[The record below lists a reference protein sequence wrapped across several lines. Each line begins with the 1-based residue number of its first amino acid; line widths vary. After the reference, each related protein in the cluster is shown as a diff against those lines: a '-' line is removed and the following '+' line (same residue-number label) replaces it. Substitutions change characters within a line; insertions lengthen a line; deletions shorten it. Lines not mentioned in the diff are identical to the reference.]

1 MLNDFV
7 DASFT
12 VHDEYNLLYVAI
24 TRARKRLLMS
34 PGLVKVLARVGEKFF
49 YPVSTRQAKE
59 TKISAVSEVNS
70 AIEPVTAV
78 VTKAANSSAAAVV
91 PVVTIVKRK
100 LRLVSIVHVE
110 FCDGT

>member
-49 YPVSTRQAKE
+49 YPVSTKPAKE
-59 TKISAVSEVNS
+59 TKIS